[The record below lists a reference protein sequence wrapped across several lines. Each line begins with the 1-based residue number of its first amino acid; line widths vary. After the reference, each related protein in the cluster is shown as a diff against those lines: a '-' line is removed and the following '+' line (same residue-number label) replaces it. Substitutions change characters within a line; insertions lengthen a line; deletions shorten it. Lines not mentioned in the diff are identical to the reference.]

1 MSILNQHITIP
12 KKSATD
18 DDLDFFYLRKKGIEY
33 IESFGSKFWT
43 DFNEHDPGITML
55 EMLCYA
61 ISDLGMR
68 LNLPIENILESND
81 INKGIPKQFF
91 KASEVLSSS
100 PVTQNDY
107 RKLFIDIEGVRNCW
121 LAKHEK
127 TVYVDCKKDKLSYDI
142 KDFNDLSAT
151 PKLRKSFELNGL
163 YDLYVDFESSKPA
176 DIAIVKENIR
186 KQYHANRNLCE
197 DLVDIKKVVDYP
209 IKICADIEVNTE
221 ADEELVHANVL
232 DALESYL
239 STTVNFYSLKQM
251 IDKGYSTL
259 EIFDGPT
266 LEHGFIDT
274 EELLIADLRN
284 EVRLSDIMRIIMSV
298 PDVLLIKDISLGN
311 CAGDD
316 LENKWLICLLPY
328 EKPVICP
335 KSVFNYNKGL
345 LPLNINQAQV
355 KIYLDAI
362 KLEKDKATTNAS
374 QNKELEIP
382 NGEYLNTDIYTTIQN
397 DFPETYGIGEVGL
410 PTRASVERKS
420 KAKQLKGYLLFF
432 DQILGSYFK
441 QLGKVSELLSV
452 SGNLSRTLFTQV
464 VQDIEG
470 ANDIVNGYEDY
481 DDETITALLFDQQDN
496 NIERRNK
503 ILDHLLSRFAE
514 NFSEYVFVNKTIY
527 GNTTDQVVLRD
538 KENFLKDYKV
548 VSKDRGN
555 AFDYYKQPI
564 ANLWNTNNVSGAEK
578 RISRLIGIR
587 DYSRRNLSHSFVQ
600 MYNFIDTDNQSVYR
614 WRIVDT
620 HNEIVLSSTAEYF
633 DTSAA
638 NKELYFAVLQIIQTR
653 EYKIKEAFK
662 NGTITDLS
670 IVDNILIQK
679 SDAGKYS
686 YDIINPAIKDKK
698 NPNRIIARRFE
709 YYTNLADL
717 EKSILELIQFM
728 KEDFT
733 EEGMFLIEHM
743 MLRPDVNLTTVNP
756 DTFMPICADECDNCE
771 PIDPYSYRVSVVL
784 PGYTLRFAN
793 TDFRNYIEKIIKEEL
808 PAHVLAKICWI
819 GYREKD
825 VKDPAENQLVQFEK
839 AYKDYLIAKTDLNQ
853 EQPEPQ
859 LISFIKALT
868 VLDNVYPT
876 GRLFDCSDENERLSD
891 KIILGKTNLGSL

>member
-1 MSILNQHITIP
+1 MSIRSQHITIP
-12 KKSATD
+12 KKAATE

-33 IESFGSKFWT
+33 IESFGSKLWT

-55 EMLCYA
+55 EMICYA

-81 INKGIPKQFF
+81 SNKGIPKQFF

-107 RKLFIDIEGVRNCW
+107 RKLFIDIKGVRNCW

-127 TVYVDCKKDKLSYDI
+127 TVYVDCKKDKLSYDS
-142 KDFNDLSAT
+142 KDFDDLAAT
-151 PKLRKSFELNGL
+151 PNLRKSFELNGL
-163 YDLYVDFESSKPA
+163 YDLYVDFESSKPSE
-176 DIAIVKENIR
+176 IEIVKEKIR
-186 KQYHANRNLCE
+186 KQYHSNRNICE
-197 DLVDIKKVVDYP
+197 DLVDIKKVTDYP
-209 IKICADIEVNTE
+209 IKICADIEVATE
-221 ADEELVHANVL
+221 ADEELVHANVI

-251 IDKGYSTL
+251 MDKGYSTL
-259 EIFDGPT
+259 EIFDGPS
-266 LEHGFIDT
+266 LENGFIDT
-274 EELLIADLRN
+274 KELLTADLRN

-311 CAGDD
+311 CGGDD
-316 LENKWLICLLPY
+316 LENKWLICLAEY
-328 EKPVICP
+328 QKPVICA

-362 KLEKDKATTNAS
+362 KAEKDKATTNAS

-382 NGEYLNTDIYTTIQN
+382 NGEYLNTDFYTTIQN

-410 PTRASVERKS
+410 PSRASIERKS

-441 QLGKVSELLSV
+441 QLGQISELLSV
-452 SGNLSRTLFTQV
+452 SGNLTRTLFTQV
-464 VQDIEG
+464 VNDIEG
-470 ANDIVNGYEDY
+470 ADDIVNGYENY
-481 DDETITALLFDQQDN
+481 NDETITALLFDQQDN

-527 GNTTDQVVLRD
+527 GSTTDQVVLRD

-548 VSKDRGN
+548 VSKERGN
-555 AFDYYKQPI
+555 AFDYYRQPI
-564 ANLWNTNNVSGAEK
+564 ANLWNTTNVSGAEK
-578 RISRLIGIR
+578 RISRLIGIK
-587 DYSRRNLSHSFVQ
+587 DYSRRNLSNSFVQ

-614 WRIVDT
+614 WRIVDQ
-620 HNEIVLSSTAEYF
+620 NDEIVLSSTAEYF

-662 NGTITDLS
+662 NGTIQDLS
-670 IVDNILIQK
+670 IIDNILIQQ

-709 YYTNLADL
+709 YYNLKDL
-717 EKSILELIQFM
+717 EKSILELIRFM

-793 TDFRNYIEKIIKEEL
+793 ADFRNYIEKIIKEEL

-825 VKDPAENQLVQFEK
+825 VKDPAENQLIQFEK
-839 AYKDYLIAKTDLNQ
+839 AYKDYLFAKTDLNQ

>member
-12 KKSATD
+12 KKSATE

-107 RKLFIDIEGVRNCW
+107 RKLFIDIKGVRNCW
-121 LAKHEK
+121 LAKHKK
-127 TVYVDCKKDKLSYDI
+127 TVYVDCKKDKLSYDF
-142 KDFNDLSAT
+142 KDYENLPDN
-151 PKLRKSFELNGL
+151 LRKSFELNGL
-163 YDLYVDFESSKPA
+163 YDLYVDFESSKPSE
-176 DIAIVKENIR
+176 IEIVKEKIR

-197 DLVDIKKVVDYP
+197 DLVEIKKVVDYP
-209 IKICADIEVNTE
+209 IKICADIEVDTE
-221 ADEELVHANVL
+221 ADEELVHANVI

-259 EIFDGPT
+259 EIFDGPS
-266 LEHGFIDT
+266 LENGFIDT
-274 EELLIADLRN
+274 EELLTADLRN

-298 PDVLLIKDISLGN
+298 PDVILIKDISLGN
-311 CAGDD
+311 CGGDD
-316 LENKWLICLLPY
+316 LENKWLICLSPY
-328 EKPVICP
+328 EKPVVCA

-362 KLEKDKATTNAS
+362 KVEKDKATTNAS
-374 QNKELEIP
+374 QDKELDIP
-382 NGEYLNTDIYTTIQN
+382 NGEYLNTDFYTTIQN

-410 PTRASVERKS
+410 PSRSSIERKS

-441 QLGKVSELLSV
+441 QLGQVSELLSV
-452 SGNLSRTLFTQV
+452 SGNLTRTLFTQV
-464 VQDIEG
+464 VKDIEG
-470 ANDIVNGYEDY
+470 ADDIVNGYENY
-481 DDETITALLFDQQDN
+481 NDETITALLFDQQDN

-503 ILDHLLSRFAE
+503 ILDHFLSRFAE

-548 VSKDRGN
+548 VSKERGN

-578 RISRLIGIR
+578 RISRLIGIK
-587 DYSRRNLSHSFVQ
+587 DYSRRNLSNSFVE

-620 HNEIVLSSTAEYF
+620 HGDIVLSSTAEYF

-709 YYTNLADL
+709 YYTDLKDL
-717 EKSILELIQFM
+717 EKSILDLIHFM

-839 AYKDYLIAKTDLNQ
+839 TYKDYLFAKTDLNQ

-859 LISFIKALT
+859 LASFIKALT

>member
-1 MSILNQHITIP
+1 MPILNPHSTIP
-12 KKSATD
+12 KKVATE

-33 IESFGSKFWT
+33 IESFGSKLWT

-55 EMLCYA
+55 EMLCYS

-68 LNLPIENILESND
+68 LNLPIENILASND
-81 INKGIPKQFF
+81 SNKGISKQFI
-91 KASEVLSSS
+91 KSSAVLSSS

-107 RKLFIDIEGVRNCW
+107 RKLFIDIKGVRNCW
-121 LAKHEK
+121 LAKHQK
-127 TVYVDCKKDKLSYDI
+127 TVYVDCKQDKLSYNR
-142 KDFNDLSAT
+142 KEYTKLSAT
-151 PKLRKSFELNGL
+151 PNLRKSFGLNGL

-176 DIAIVKENIR
+176 EIEIVKEKIR
-186 KQYHANRNLCE
+186 QKYHANRNICE
-197 DLVDIKKVVDYP
+197 DLVTIKKVEDYP
-209 IKICADIEVNTE
+209 IKICADIEVATE

-232 DALESYL
+232 TALESYL
-239 STTVNFYSLKQM
+239 STTVNFYSIKQM
-251 IDKGYSTL
+251 MDKGYTSL
-259 EIFDGPT
+259 EIFDGPV
-266 LEHGFIDT
+266 LENGFIDT
-274 EELLIADLRN
+274 KELLTADLRN
-284 EVRLSDIMRIIMSV
+284 EVRLSDIMRIIMEV
-298 PDVLLIKDISLGN
+298 PDVIAIKDISLGN

-316 LENKWLICLLPY
+316 LESKWLICLLEY
-328 EKPVICP
+328 QKPIVCF

-362 KLEKDKATTNAS
+362 KSEKDKATTNAS
-374 QNKELEIP
+374 QNKELEVP

-410 PTRASVERKS
+410 PSRASVERKS
-420 KAKQLKGYLLFF
+420 KAKQLKAYLLFF

-441 QLGKVSELLSV
+441 QLDQVSELLSV
-452 SGNLSRTLFTQV
+452 SGNLTKTLFTQV

-470 ANDIVNGYEDY
+470 VNDIVNDY
-481 DDETITALLFDQQDN
+481 GSYNNDSITELLFEQQDN

-503 ILDHLLSRFAE
+503 VLDHLLSRFAE
-514 NFSEYVFVNKTIY
+514 NFSEYVFVTKTIY
-527 GNTTDQVVLRD
+527 GNTTEEVVLRD

-555 AFDYYKQPI
+555 AFNYYKQPQV
-564 ANLWNTNNVSGAEK
+564 NLWNTNNVSGVEK
-578 RISRLIGIR
+578 RISRLIGIK
-587 DYSRRNLSHSFVQ
+587 DYSRRNLSDSFVE

-620 HNEIVLSSTAEYF
+620 NNEIVLSSTAEYF

-662 NGTITDLS
+662 NGTIVDLA
-670 IVDNILIQK
+670 IVDNVLIQQ

-686 YDIINPAIKDKK
+686 YDIINPAITNKK

-709 YYTNLADL
+709 YYDDLAAL
-717 EKSILELIQFM
+717 EKSILDLIHFM

-733 EEGMFLIEHM
+733 EEGMFLVEHM
-743 MLRPDVNLTTVNP
+743 MLRPDVNFTNVNP
-756 DTFMPICADECDNCE
+756 DTFMPICTDECTNCE
-771 PIDPYSYRVSVVL
+771 PIDPYSYRVSIVL

-819 GYREKD
+819 GYRKKD
-825 VKDPAENQLVQFEK
+825 VKDPADNQLVQFEK
-839 AYKDYLIAKTDLNQ
+839 AYKDYLFAKTNLDQ

-859 LISFIKALT
+859 LINFIKSLT
-868 VLDNVYPT
+868 RLDNVYPT
-876 GRLFDCSDENERLSD
+876 GRLFDCSDEDERLSD

>member
-127 TVYVDCKKDKLSYDI
+127 TVYVDCKKDKLSYDV

-163 YDLYVDFESSKPA
+163 YDLYVDFVSSKPA
-176 DIAIVKENIR
+176 DIAIVKEKIR

-221 ADEELVHANVL
+221 ADEELVHANVR

-266 LEHGFIDT
+266 LQHGFIDT

-316 LENKWLICLLPY
+316 LENKWLICLAPY

-345 LPLNINQAQV
+345 LPLNINQAKVQF
-355 KIYLDAI
+355 YLDAI

-382 NGEYLNTDIYTTIQN
+382 NGEYLNTDFYTTIQN

-420 KAKQLKGYLLFF
+420 KAKQLKGFLLFF

-441 QLGKVSELLSV
+441 QLGQVSELLSV

-470 ANDIVNGYEDY
+470 ANDIVNGYENY

-614 WRIVDT
+614 WRIVDK
-620 HNEIVLSSTAEYF
+620 NEDIVLSSTAEYF

-662 NGTITDLS
+662 NGTITDLA
-670 IVDNILIQK
+670 IIDNILIQQ

-686 YDIINPAIKDKK
+686 YDIINPAITDKK

-709 YYTNLADL
+709 YYTNLPDL
-717 EKSILELIQFM
+717 EKSILDLIQFM

-839 AYKDYLIAKTDLNQ
+839 TYKDYLIAKTDLNQ

>member
-12 KKSATD
+12 KKSASE
-18 DDLDFFYLRKKGIEY
+18 DDLDFFYLKKKGIEY
-33 IESFGSKFWT
+33 IESFGSKLWT

-68 LNLPIENILESND
+68 LNLPIENILESD
-81 INKGIPKQFF
+81 DKNKGIPKQFF

-100 PVTQNDY
+100 PATQNDY
-107 RKLFIDIEGVRNCW
+107 RKLFIDIKGVRNCW

-127 TVYVDCKKDKLSYDI
+127 TVYVDCKKNQLSYDS
-142 KDFNDLSAT
+142 KDYENLSAT
-151 PKLRKSFELNGL
+151 PNLRKSFGLNGL
-163 YDLYVDFESSKPA
+163 YDLYVDFESSKPSE
-176 DIAIVKENIR
+176 IEIVKEKIR

-197 DLVDIKKVVDYP
+197 DLVDIKKVEEYP
-209 IKICADIEVNTE
+209 VKICANIEVNTE
-221 ADEELVHANVL
+221 ADEELVHANVIE
-232 DALESYL
+232 ALESYL

-259 EIFDGPT
+259 EIFDGPA
-266 LEHGFIDT
+266 LENGFIDT
-274 EELLIADLRN
+274 KELLIADLRN

-311 CAGDD
+311 CGGDD
-316 LENKWLICLLPY
+316 LENKWLICLSAY
-328 EKPVICP
+328 QKPIICN

-355 KIYLDAI
+355 KIYRDAI
-362 KLEKDKATTNAS
+362 RAEKDKATANAS
-374 QNKELEIP
+374 QNKELEVP
-382 NGEYLNTDIYTTIQN
+382 NGQYLNTDIYTTIQN

-410 PTRASVERKS
+410 PSRSSVERKA

-441 QLGKVSELLSV
+441 QLGQVSELLSV
-452 SGNLSRTLFTQV
+452 SGNLTRTLFTQV
-464 VQDIEG
+464 VKDIEG
-470 ANDIVNGYEDY
+470 ANDIVDGYENY
-481 DDETITALLFDQQDN
+481 TDETITALLFDQQDN

-548 VSKDRGN
+548 VSKERGN
-555 AFDYYKQPI
+555 AFNYYEQSI

-578 RISRLIGIR
+578 RISRLIGIK
-587 DYSRRNLSHSFVQ
+587 DYSRRNLSNSFVQ

-614 WRIVDT
+614 WRILDT

-662 NGTITDLS
+662 NGTVKDLS
-670 IVDNILIQK
+670 IIDNILIQQ

-686 YDIINPAIKDKK
+686 YDIIDQTIKDNK

-709 YYTNLADL
+709 YYTNLPDL

-728 KEDFT
+728 KEGFT
-733 EEGMFLIEHM
+733 EEGMFLVEHM
-743 MLRPDVNLTTVNP
+743 MLRPDVHQTVVNP
-756 DTFMPICADECDNCE
+756 ETFMPVCADECDNCE

-825 VKDPAENQLVQFEK
+825 VKDPAENQLIQFEK
-839 AYKDYLIAKTDLNQ
+839 TYKDYLIAKTDLNQ

>member
-1 MSILNQHITIP
+1 MSIRSQHITIP
-12 KKSATD
+12 KKAATE

-33 IESFGSKFWT
+33 IESFGSKLWT

-81 INKGIPKQFF
+81 SNKGIPKQFF

-107 RKLFIDIEGVRNCW
+107 RKLFIDIKGVRNCW

-127 TVYVDCKKDKLSYDI
+127 TVYVDCKKDKLSYDS
-142 KDFNDLSAT
+142 KDFDDLAAT
-151 PKLRKSFELNGL
+151 PNLRKSFELNGL
-163 YDLYVDFESSKPA
+163 YDLYVDFESSKPSE
-176 DIAIVKENIR
+176 IEIVKEKIR

-197 DLVDIKKVVDYP
+197 DLVDIKKVTDYP
-209 IKICADIEVNTE
+209 IKICADIEVATE
-221 ADEELVHANVL
+221 ADEELVHANVI

-251 IDKGYSTL
+251 MDKGYSTL
-259 EIFDGPT
+259 EIFDGPS
-266 LEHGFIDT
+266 LENGFIDT
-274 EELLIADLRN
+274 KELLTADLRN

-311 CAGDD
+311 CGGDD
-316 LENKWLICLLPY
+316 LENKWLICLSEY
-328 EKPVICP
+328 QKPVICA

-362 KLEKDKATTNAS
+362 KAEKDKATTNAS

-382 NGEYLNTDIYTTIQN
+382 NGEYLNTDFYTTIQN

-410 PTRASVERKS
+410 PSRASTERKS

-441 QLGKVSELLSV
+441 QLGQVSELLSV
-452 SGNLSRTLFTQV
+452 SGNLTRTLFTQV
-464 VQDIEG
+464 VNDIEG
-470 ANDIVNGYEDY
+470 ADDIVNGYENY
-481 DDETITALLFDQQDN
+481 NDETITALLFDQQDN

-527 GNTTDQVVLRD
+527 GSTTDQVVLRD

-548 VSKDRGN
+548 VSKERGN

-564 ANLWNTNNVSGAEK
+564 ANLWNTTNVSGAEK
-578 RISRLIGIR
+578 RISRLIGIK
-587 DYSRRNLSHSFVQ
+587 DYSRRNLSNSFVQ

-614 WRIVDT
+614 WRIVDQ
-620 HNEIVLSSTAEYF
+620 NDEIVLSSTAEYF

-662 NGTITDLS
+662 NGTIQDLS
-670 IVDNILIQK
+670 IIDNVLIQQ
-679 SDAGKYS
+679 SDTGKYS

-709 YYTNLADL
+709 YYNLPDL
-717 EKSILELIQFM
+717 EKSILELIRFM

-825 VKDPAENQLVQFEK
+825 VKDPAENQLIQFEK
-839 AYKDYLIAKTDLNQ
+839 AYKDYLFAKTDLNQ

>member
-12 KKSATD
+12 KKSATE
-18 DDLDFFYLRKKGIEY
+18 DDLDFFYLRRKGIEY

-68 LNLPIENILESND
+68 LNLPIENILESD
-81 INKGIPKQFF
+81 DSNKGIPKQFF

-107 RKLFIDIEGVRNCW
+107 RKLFIDIQGVRNCW

-127 TVYVDCKKDKLSYDI
+127 TVYVDCKNDKLSYDI
-142 KDFNDLSAT
+142 KDYQNLSAT
-151 PKLRKSFELNGL
+151 PNLRKSFELNGL

-176 DIAIVKENIR
+176 EIEIVKEKIR

-197 DLVDIKKVVDYP
+197 DLVEIKKVVDYP
-209 IKICADIEVNTE
+209 IKICADIEVDTE
-221 ADEELVHANVL
+221 ADEELVHANVIH
-232 DALESYL
+232 ALESYL

-266 LEHGFIDT
+266 LENGFIDT
-274 EELLIADLRN
+274 KELLIADLRN

-298 PDVLLIKDISLGN
+298 PDVILIKDISLGN
-311 CAGDD
+311 CGGDD
-316 LENKWLICLLPY
+316 LENKWLICLSEY
-328 EKPVICP
+328 QKPVICA

-362 KLEKDKATTNAS
+362 KAEKDKATTNAS
-374 QNKELEIP
+374 QNKELDIP
-382 NGEYLNTDIYTTIQN
+382 NGEYLNTDFYTTIQN

-410 PTRASVERKS
+410 PSRASVERKA

-441 QLGKVSELLSV
+441 QLGQVSELLSV
-452 SGNLSRTLFTQV
+452 SGNLTRTLFTQV
-464 VQDIEG
+464 IKDIEG
-470 ANDIVNGYEDY
+470 ANDIVNGYENY

-578 RISRLIGIR
+578 RISRLIGIK
-587 DYSRRNLSHSFVQ
+587 DYSRRNLSNSFVE
-600 MYNFIDTDNQSVYR
+600 MYNFIDSDNQSVYR
-614 WRIVDT
+614 WRILDT

-633 DTSAA
+633 DASAA

-662 NGTITDLS
+662 NGTVKDLS
-670 IVDNILIQK
+670 IIDNILIQQ
-679 SDAGKYS
+679 SDTGKYS

-709 YYTNLADL
+709 YYNNLSDL
-717 EKSILELIQFM
+717 EKSILELIKFM

-733 EEGMFLIEHM
+733 EEGMFLVEHM

-756 DTFMPICADECDNCE
+756 DTFMPICADECDSCE

-839 AYKDYLIAKTDLNQ
+839 TYKDYLFAKTDLNQ

-868 VLDNVYPT
+868 SLDNVYPT